1 MTADAELPLRAD
13 ARRNRDQIIAAAK
26 KIFLEFGPNQPMEE
40 IARRAGV
47 GVGTLYRRF
56 PDRES
61 LILAVA
67 RETFESVAVG
77 ARTVAAE
84 EPSAWEA
91 IVRLL
96 HKSKELKL
104 MVQLAIVSPLAWAII
119 KEDEK
124 AQQCR
129 DEIMYVLD
137 DLVRRAQ
144 AEGSMRD
151 DVGAGDVAVLISLL
165 LRRMELGRQQS
176 NDLVLERMLVLIL
189 DGLRASSRTPLPGR
203 PITGHDL
210 RHR

>member
-26 KIFLEFGPNQPMEE
+26 KIFLEFGPNEPMEE

-56 PDRES
+56 PDRDS

-67 RETFESVAVG
+67 RETFESFAVG
-77 ARTVAAE
+77 ARAVAAE

-91 IVRLL
+91 LVRLL
-96 HKSKELKL
+96 HKSQALKL
-104 MVQLAIVSPLAWAII
+104 MVQLAILSPLAWAII
-119 KEDEK
+119 REDERT
-124 AQQCR
+124 QQCR
-129 DEIMYVLD
+129 DEILQVLD

-144 AEGSMRD
+144 AEGSMRA
-151 DVGAGDVAVLISLL
+151 DVGAGDVAVLCSLL
-165 LRRMELGRQQS
+165 LRRMEFGPQT
-176 NDLVLERMLVLIL
+176 NDLVLERALVLIL

>member
-61 LILAVA
+61 LVLAV
-67 RETFESVAVG
+67 
-77 ARTVAAE
+77 
-84 EPSAWEA
+84 
-91 IVRLL
+91 
-96 HKSKELKL
+96 
-104 MVQLAIVSPLAWAII
+104 AWAII